1 METYNPKDGRNWHE
15 IKYTLQHGKYKG
27 WFTTEV
33 GGTCR
38 GADLLNPDIFAT
50 MCSVDIVSSNCEFE
64 VDEDNESFSC
74 RLHDDNGNDLFFDCC
89 DEEDMREMLV
99 SIEIINVR

>member
-1 METYNPKDGRNWHE
+1 MEVYNPQDGRNWHE

-38 GADLLNPDIFAT
+38 GADLLDPDIFE
-50 MCSVDIVSSNCEFE
+50 VLNNGDINSSNCGLKI
-64 VDEDNESFSC
+64 DEENECFSC
-74 RLHDDNGNDLFFDCC
+74 TLYDDDGNGLFFDCLS
-89 DEEDMREMLV
+89 EYKMREMLV
-99 SIEIINVR
+99 TIEIINVR

>member
-1 METYNPKDGRNWHE
+1 METYNPKDSRNWHE

-38 GADLLNPDIFAT
+38 GADLLIQIFLLQCVVLISFQAT
-50 MCSVDIVSSNCEFE
+50 ANLRLTKITRAFLVDCTMIMAMTFSLIV
-64 VDEDNESFSC
+64 VMK
-74 RLHDDNGNDLFFDCC
+74 R
-89 DEEDMREMLV
+89 
-99 SIEIINVR
+99 I

>member
-1 METYNPKDGRNWHE
+1 MEVYNPQDGRNWHE

-38 GADLLNPDIFAT
+38 GADLLDPDIFE
-50 MCSVDIVSSNCEFE
+50 VLNNGDISGLKI
-64 VDEDNESFSC
+64 DEENECFSC
-74 RLHDDNGNDLFFDCC
+74 TLYDDDGNGLFLIV
-89 DEEDMREMLV
+89 LV
-99 SIEIINVR
+99 NIK

>member
-38 GADLLNPDIFAT
+38 GADLLDPDI
-50 MCSVDIVSSNCEFE
+50 
-64 VDEDNESFSC
+64 
-74 RLHDDNGNDLFFDCC
+74 
-89 DEEDMREMLV
+89 
-99 SIEIINVR
+99 